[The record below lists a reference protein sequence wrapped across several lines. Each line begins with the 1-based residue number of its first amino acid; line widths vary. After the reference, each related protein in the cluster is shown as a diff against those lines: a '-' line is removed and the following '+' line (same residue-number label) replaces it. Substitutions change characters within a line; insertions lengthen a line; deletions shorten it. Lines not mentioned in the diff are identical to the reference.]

1 MPTTTRINHKCRTT
15 TGRTVRTPFA
25 LGQVW
30 LHRGSRHVVERVF
43 PRKVR
48 FEVYEG
54 RKKDFNYYLTVGQEP
69 FAKHASL
76 VLNP

>member
-1 MPTTTRINHKCRTT
+1 MTTTTRINHKCRTT

-30 LHRGSRHVVERVF
+30 LHRGDRHVVERVF

-48 FEVYEG
+48 FEVYG
-54 RKKDFNYYLTVGQEP
+54 KGKKDFAYYLTVGQAP
-69 FAKHASL
+69 FAKHAQL
-76 VLNP
+76 ALNP